1 MDNIFR
7 ESKINNAVL
16 SNRLIRS
23 ATWEGMCDNT
33 GAPTEKLIKFYEEMI
48 NGGIGLIITGYQY
61 VKKDGQ
67 QLPGQIGIHDDSLAK
82 SHKNLTRRIHE
93 SKGKIFA
100 QLVHCGGQ
108 SNSKSSGFQPSAPSA
123 LKSPQ
128 YPEAVKELTEE
139 EIEILIS
146 SFTDAAMR
154 TKEWG
159 YDGIQLHAAHG
170 YLINQFLSPNT
181 NKRNDRFGGTLHN
194 RARFLYDIYENI
206 REKAGKEFPIIVK
219 LNGSDNLDGG
229 FELDEAV
236 KVAEKLDE
244 MGIDAI
250 EVSGGTPASGE
261 KTPVRTDISESEKEG
276 YNMHEA
282 LKIKENVSCPVISVG
297 GFRSYKVV
305 EKALEQIDFVSMARP
320 LICEADLPNIWKRKD
335 KNTSDCISCNGC
347 FRPGLKEGG
356 IRCIVKNP

>member
-1 MDNIFR
+1 MDKIFT
-7 ESKINNAVL
+7 ENKIKNVTL

-48 NGGIGLIITGYQY
+48 NGGIGLLITGYQY

-67 QLPGQIGIHDDSLAK
+67 QLPGQIGIHDNALAE
-82 SHKNLTRRIHE
+82 SHKNLTKRIHD
-93 SKGKIFA
+93 SNGKIFA
-100 QLVHCGGQ
+100 QIVHCGGQ
-108 SNSKSSGFQPSAPSA
+108 SSSKSSGFQPSAPSPV
-123 LKSPQ
+123 KTPQ
-128 YPEAVKELTEE
+128 YPEEVKELTEE
-139 EIEILIS
+139 EIETLIS

-154 TKEWG
+154 AKEWG

-170 YLINQFLSPNT
+170 YLINQFLSPHT
-181 NKRNDRFGGTLHN
+181 NKRNDRYGATLDN
-194 RARFLYDIYENI
+194 RARFLYKVYESI
-206 REKAGKEFPIIVK
+206 RGETGEDFPITVK
-219 LNGSDNLDGG
+219 LSGNDNIDDG
-229 FELDEAV
+229 FKPDEAV
-236 KVAEKLDE
+236 KVAKKLDE

-261 KTPVRTDISESEKEG
+261 KTPVRTDIPESENEG
-276 YNMHEA
+276 YNMDEA

-297 GFRSYKVV
+297 GFRSASVV
-305 EKALEQIDFVSMARP
+305 EKALAHIDFVSMARP
-320 LICEADLPNIWKRKD
+320 LICEADLPNIWKKKE